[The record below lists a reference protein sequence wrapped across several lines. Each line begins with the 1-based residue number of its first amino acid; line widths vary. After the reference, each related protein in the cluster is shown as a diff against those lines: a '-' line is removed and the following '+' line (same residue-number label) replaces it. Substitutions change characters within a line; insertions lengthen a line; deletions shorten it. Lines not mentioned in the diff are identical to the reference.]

1 MNFCLVIYLSFW
13 LHSTYCLAQDEQN
26 LFYHLYALFTGNQ
39 TLTNIIP
46 SSWLDYLIS
55 LPGSGY
61 LIAFVY
67 WLRHPLLLCF
77 LLPFLL
83 IFFIYFTVILL
94 HLYHLRFWLRR
105 HLNRLLS
112 KFRQSSTSP
121 SISISSTSH
130 IYLDSLAELLRRIVA
145 AVWDAHGR
153 IFHGYEVIGMEK
165 LPPNGP
171 AYLVYYH
178 GTCPFDA
185 YYFTSR
191 YCIERDRFPVPVV
204 DRFLFRVP
212 GLGRLLETI
221 GAIKGSV
228 DECVAHLQPGHI
240 LKNGKVSQGDVL
252 LISPGG
258 VREALFSDEFY
269 TVMWENRRGFARI
282 SLLSG
287 QPIYPMFTENIREA
301 IRIVQFGKG
310 WWRSLYERTRL
321 PLAIFYGYFPV
332 KLRTYIGDPIYPLP
346 NETSDELAS
355 RVRISIEELISK
367 HQLIP
372 ANLFCAIMQRFP
384 IFDRWL
390 TKYKLKRF
398 HHYHQHHRQT

>member
-1 MNFCLVIYLSFW
+1 MNLYLFICFSFW
-13 LHSTYCLAQDEQN
+13 LHSICCLAQNEQQSIFN
-26 LFYHLYALFTGNQ
+26 QLYTLLTGDNQ
-39 TLTNIIP
+39 TFSNIII
-46 SSWLDYLIS
+46 SSKWLDYLIN

-61 LIAFVY
+61 LIAFIY
-67 WLRHPLLLCF
+67 WLRHPVLLCL

-105 HLNRLLS
+105 HLNRLLA
-112 KFRQSSTSP
+112 KFRQSASVSST
-121 SISISSTSH
+121 SSTSH
-130 IYLDSLAELLRRIVA
+130 LYLDSLAELLRRIVA
-145 AVWDAHGR
+145 AVWDSHGR
-153 IFHGYEVIGMEK
+153 IFHGYEIIGMEK
-165 LPPNGP
+165 LPLTGP

-204 DRFLFRVP
+204 DRFVFRVP
-212 GLGRLLETI
+212 GLGRLLETV

-228 DECVAHLQPGHI
+228 DECVAHLKPGHI

-252 LISPGG
+252 LLSPGG

-287 QPIYPMFTENIREA
+287 QPIYPMFTENIRET
-301 IRIVQFGKG
+301 IRIVQFGKN
-310 WWRSLYERTRL
+310 WWRYLYERTRL
-321 PLAIFYGYFPV
+321 PIVIFYGYFPV
-332 KLRTYIGDPIYPLP
+332 KLRSYIGDPIYPLP
-346 NETSDELAS
+346 NETCDELAS
-355 RVRISIEELISK
+355 RVRVSIEELIRK

-372 ANLFCAIMQRFP
+372 SNLFCALMQRFP
-384 IFDRWL
+384 LFDRWL
-390 TKYKLKRF
+390 TKYKQK
-398 HHYHQHHRQT
+398 QSHR

>member
-1 MNFCLVIYLSFW
+1 MNFCLLIYLSFW

-26 LFYHLYALFTGNQ
+26 LFYQLYNLFTGNQ

-61 LIAFVY
+61 FIAFVY

-191 YCIERDRFPVPVV
+191 Y
-204 DRFLFRVP
+204 
-212 GLGRLLETI
+212 
-221 GAIKGSV
+221 
-228 DECVAHLQPGHI
+228 
-240 LKNGKVSQGDVL
+240 
-252 LISPGG
+252 
-258 VREALFSDEFY
+258 
-269 TVMWENRRGFARI
+269 
-282 SLLSG
+282 
-287 QPIYPMFTENIREA
+287 
-301 IRIVQFGKG
+301 
-310 WWRSLYERTRL
+310 
-321 PLAIFYGYFPV
+321 
-332 KLRTYIGDPIYPLP
+332 
-346 NETSDELAS
+346 
-355 RVRISIEELISK
+355 
-367 HQLIP
+367 
-372 ANLFCAIMQRFP
+372 
-384 IFDRWL
+384 
-390 TKYKLKRF
+390 
-398 HHYHQHHRQT
+398 

>member
-1 MNFCLVIYLSFW
+1 MNSYLVIFLFFW
-13 LHSTYCLAQDEQN
+13 LHSSCCVAENEQS
-26 LFYHLYALFTGNQ
+26 LLHQLYRLFTGNQ

-46 SSWLDYLIS
+46 PNWLDYLVT

-61 LIAFVY
+61 LVAFIY
-67 WLRHPLLLCF
+67 WLRHPLLLCL
-77 LLPFLL
+77 LLPFSL
-83 IFFIYFTVILL
+83 IVFIYFTVILL
-94 HLYHLRFWLRR
+94 HLYHLRYWLRR

-112 KFRQSSTSP
+112 KLNQSSEGP
-121 SISISSTSH
+121 SSASH
-130 IYLDSLAELLRRIVA
+130 VCLDSLAELLRRIVA

-165 LPPNGP
+165 LPTNGP

-204 DRFLFRVP
+204 DRFVFRVP

-228 DECVAHLQPGHI
+228 DECVAHLQQGRI

-287 QPIYPMFTENIREA
+287 QPIYPMFTENIRET

-346 NETSDELAS
+346 NETSDELAN
-355 RVRISIEELISK
+355 RVRVSIEELIRE

-372 ANLFCAIMQRFP
+372 SNLFCAIMQRFP
-384 IFDRWL
+384 VFDCWL
-390 TKYKLKRF
+390 TKHKHSRSSQ
-398 HHYHQHHRQT
+398 HQRRT

>member
-1 MNFCLVIYLSFW
+1 MNISLLVYLSFS
-13 LHSTYCLAQDEQN
+13 LYTTYCLAQNESN
-26 LFYHLYALFTGNQ
+26 LVDQLSNFFIRNETFM
-39 TLTNIIP
+39 NIL
-46 SSWLDYLIS
+46 SFNWLNYFIN
-55 LPGSGY
+55 LPGSSY
-61 LIAFVY
+61 FIAFIY

-83 IFFIYFTVILL
+83 IFFIYFTVLLL
-94 HLYHLRFWLRR
+94 HLYHLRYWLRR
-105 HLNRLLS
+105 YFNHLFI
-112 KFRQSSTSP
+112 KFRQLSNTSTISTS
-121 SISISSTSH
+121 S
-130 IYLDSLAELLRRIVA
+130 IYLDTLVELLRHIIV
-145 AVWDAHGR
+145 VIWDAHGR
-153 IFHGYEVIGMEK
+153 IFHGYEIIGMEK
-165 LPPNGP
+165 LPYNGP
-171 AYLVYYH
+171 IYLVYYH

-287 QPIYPMFTENIREA
+287 QPIYPMFTENIRET

-346 NETSDELAS
+346 NETSEELAS
-355 RVRISIEELISK
+355 RVRISIEELINR

-398 HHYHQHHRQT
+398 HHYHQHQRRT